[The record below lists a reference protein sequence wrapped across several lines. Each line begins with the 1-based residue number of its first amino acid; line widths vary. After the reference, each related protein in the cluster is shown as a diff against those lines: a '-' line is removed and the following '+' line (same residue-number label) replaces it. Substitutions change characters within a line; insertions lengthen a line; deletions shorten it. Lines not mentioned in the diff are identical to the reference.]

1 MKVSLLNRAVTA
13 ALPYVPRPV
22 VWRVSR
28 RYIAGTSFDDAL
40 DAAAHLNSLGVSA
53 TIDVLGEDVKTASA
67 AQGYRD
73 LYLRAMDEISTR
85 NTRCY
90 VSVKLTEMGLR
101 VDEDL
106 CRRIMD
112 ELAAASRAHDSF
124 LRIDMEDS
132 SMTSVTLD
140 IYRELRRKYDRI
152 GIVLQ
157 ACLRRTADDVQALL
171 AEGIANIRLCK
182 GIYLEPEEIAYQSRE
197 DIRDSFGRLL
207 EMLFK
212 GGAEFVAIAT
222 HDPPVADHAV
232 QLLKETGFEKSYY
245 EFQSLLG
252 VAEGMRDELVAA
264 GHPLRVYVPFGEAW
278 FAYSLR
284 RLRENPQ
291 IAGHIM
297 RNLFSRAQ
305 VDRGPR
311 SGS

>member
-1 MKVSLLNRAVTA
+1 MKISLLNRAVTA
-13 ALPYVPRPV
+13 ALPYVPKPI

-28 RYIAGTSFDDAL
+28 RYIAGTSLDDAL
-40 DAAAHLNSLGVSA
+40 QAVADLNTRGVSA
-53 TIDVLGEDVKTASA
+53 TIDVLGEDVTTASMA
-67 AQGYRD
+67 EGYRD
-73 LYLRAMDEISTR
+73 LYLRAMDEISSR
-85 NTRCY
+85 RIGCY

-106 CRRIMD
+106 CRRILH
-112 ELAAASRAHDSF
+112 ELAEASKAHDSF

-132 SMTSVTLD
+132 SVTSVTLD
-140 IYRELRRKYDRI
+140 IYRELRQQYDRV

-157 ACLRRTADDVQALL
+157 ACLRRTADDVRALL
-171 AEGIANIRLCK
+171 EEGIANVRLCK
-182 GIYLEPEEIAYQSRE
+182 GIYLEPEEIAYQGRE
-197 DIRDSFGRLL
+197 EIRISFARLL
-207 EMLFK
+207 ELLFA

-222 HDPPVADHAV
+222 HDPPVAEYAAE
-232 QLLKETGFEKSYY
+232 LLRETGFAKDHY

-252 VAEGMRDELVAA
+252 VAEGLRDDLVAA

-297 RNLFSRAQ
+297 SNLFR
-305 VDRGPR
+305 RG
-311 SGS
+311 